1 MNKKRIFLFLSAMV
15 MFVLIAA
22 MSGCRN
28 TVTIIFDDGG
38 NSLTLHVKSGS
49 CVSPPSPEKSGY
61 EFCGWL
67 DKNTGEEFDFSR
79 PITSDVELVAKWR
92 YDRVTVSFDSNG
104 GESVPFQV
112 ADRGTYISP
121 PETPTNGYKVFAGW
135 YRQGEDEPFDFSL
148 PVFESVVLVA
158 HWETLM
164 VTVYFDSD
172 GGSVVPAKATEKG
185 ERVTP
190 PEPPVREGFDF
201 AGWQTEDGEEF
212 SFEERILSAVTLKAI
227 WRVNSFWVCFD
238 CSGGTEVKNQLVEKG
253 GKAVRPESFRFGYVL
268 LGWYEQD
275 GGEAFDFD
283 VGVYGDVFLTAKWV
297 KTDAFD
303 NLCGEWTGKGATE
316 IGDADYLL
324 VIDQDGGAIFSVERG
339 ENATT
344 DNEARI
350 VTSGEREVILFY
362 KSGEKACRLDFAWN
376 GIDLSCEKACF
387 SEPLKLSK
395 TPDALFDPAEL
406 AGVWQGTAQADFFGD
421 IIEIYYVLDIT
432 FDGKGVL
439 TYEMSGSVTELLIV
453 DFRAEKNL
461 LVVEYV
467 LYEGAAQSYF
477 ICFRV
482 DGERLVCEQA
492 IFGEILVLLRKND

>member
-1 MNKKRIFLFLSAMV
+1 MNKKRIFLFLSALV

-79 PITSDVELVAKWR
+79 PITSDVELVAKWQ

-121 PETPTNGYKVFAGW
+121 PETPTNGYKAFAGW

-158 HWETLM
+158 RWETLM

-172 GGSVVPAKATEKG
+172 GGSVVPAKTTEKG

-324 VIDQDGGAIFSVERG
+324 VIDQD
-339 ENATT
+339 
-344 DNEARI
+344 
-350 VTSGEREVILFY
+350 
-362 KSGEKACRLDFAWN
+362 
-376 GIDLSCEKACF
+376 
-387 SEPLKLSK
+387 
-395 TPDALFDPAEL
+395 
-406 AGVWQGTAQADFFGD
+406 
-421 IIEIYYVLDIT
+421 
-432 FDGKGVL
+432 
-439 TYEMSGSVTELLIV
+439 
-453 DFRAEKNL
+453 
-461 LVVEYV
+461 
-467 LYEGAAQSYF
+467 
-477 ICFRV
+477 
-482 DGERLVCEQA
+482 
-492 IFGEILVLLRKND
+492 